1 MGTKASLDLQ
11 RVNRYIDLAPAT
23 QHKSHILCDTE
34 DCLFGIVQWQKHK
47 TSSFMIGQ
55 ILACY
60 ITSELFFFKQCMSK
74 SEVKM

>member
-11 RVNRYIDLAPAT
+11 RVNRYIDMAPAT
-23 QHKSHILCDTE
+23 QHNSHILCDTE

-55 ILACY
+55 ILASY
-60 ITSELFFFKQCMSK
+60 ITSEFFLNSVCLNQK
-74 SEVKM
+74 